1 MHMKYT
7 SLEKWLLVDMAVFTI
22 INIILIRAL
31 NPHFEVLSYVTPL
44 RLFVF
49 GLAVYRGANII
60 SNEYVTFA
68 IRKPFVREAVID
80 GKHVE
85 EPREE
90 GVRGLIGSLLY
101 CPSCTGVWVAMILTY
116 WYLFHPAVASIVMLM
131 LALSGLERFFAY
143 TFGRIKNY
151 R

>member
-7 SLEKWLLVDMAVFTI
+7 SLEKWLFVDMIVFVI
-22 INIILIRAL
+22 LNIIFIRAL
-31 NPHFEVLSYVTPL
+31 NPHFEILSYVSPL
-44 RLFVF
+44 RLVVF

-60 SNEYVTFA
+60 SNEYVTSA
-68 IRKPFVREAVID
+68 IRKPFVYQIERD

-90 GVRGLIGSLLY
+90 GLRGLIGSLLY
-101 CPSCTGVWVAMILTY
+101 CPSCTGVWIAMFLTY
-116 WYLFHPAVASIVMLM
+116 WYLFHPAIASIVMLI

-151 R
+151 